1 MEVMPMPNIKIIRF
15 KNLLIQTLIIAA
27 LFFPAAAFAVNT
39 AQIKNITVQEFPD
52 KDQVV
57 IGADMPITFHEMKSS
72 SQIILD
78 IPNSEYISQAKVQ
91 LVLNKTVK
99 LYRGMNLQNS
109 KPKTSRIIIV
119 LNEPLP
125 TTVYKQNNQIII
137 DVDKTAIIQRI
148 EAATAGKTS
157 DEKMRSGS
165 NTLVEYHYNQGKT
178 FSRLGKWN
186 EAVDEYLKA
195 LKIDPAND
203 KIKIALDVAKNNL
216 KSEKE
221 IDKAVRLYQNGEYNE
236 AIRAFVS
243 ITNMWPQDISAHFYL
258 GKSYLKLNKY
268 REAVIEF
275 EKVME
280 INPEYEN
287 VVSLYELSK
296 RRKQLNNFTV
306 EINNQDIL
314 DVLRTILHGSG
325 FNLVA
330 EDGVKKKIS
339 VALVDKT
346 IDEALNEIII
356 KNGYK
361 YEKIDNTIKIMPN
374 IAMPEDRVYSQ
385 MNLVDMEIGHGLEV
399 LSRLME
405 KNLILDKSVD
415 SVKSSKVTF
424 YIKDELTIKEIFD
437 LILKTNDLVSIPYYE
452 NTFIIMTADEAQ
464 KNNKYSKKE
473 YHVFKVINSK
483 PSELLTKV
491 FSSKIIAD
499 NINKDNI
506 AHDDDKSII
515 SIFDV
520 PEKIKLLTS
529 VVSKNDI
536 KEQQVTIAVKL
547 IDVNK
552 AAKKTLG
559 LNLRNLDNDSKLDK
573 DSPFTLNVKNLGKI
587 SLTKLDATIDMLES
601 DEGAKVIA
609 SPITRVVHNEQA
621 TIQSG
626 RTIPV
631 KDVKQNPQYEGGKIV
646 GYTSEESWTSVNVG
660 VELSVKPLIHNDGEI
675 TLDIKITDNDAP
687 NVGDINVGA
696 HFITTGRS
704 TQTKLRLKDGETIVM
719 GGFIKQKENGSQNKL
734 MFFNQLPIIGK
745 LFQKKSNSR
754 SRDELIIFL
763 SVYLVNKDPETPES
777 EKIKISSDLLKYNLH
792 R

>member
-1 MEVMPMPNIKIIRF
+1 MPGIR
-15 KNLLIQTLIIAA
+15 KLLIHPLIIAVLTVVLA
-27 LFFPAAAFAVNT
+27 APAFGANI
-39 AQIKNITVQEFPD
+39 AQIKSVTVQEFPD

-57 IGADMPITFHEMKSS
+57 IASDMPIAFHEVKSS

-78 IPNSEYISQAKVQ
+78 IPNSEYMNQAKVQ

-99 LYRGMNLQNS
+99 LYRGMNLVNS

-125 TTVYKQNNQIII
+125 TTVYKQNNQILI
-137 DVDKTAIIQRI
+137 DVDKSAIIERL

-157 DEKMRSGS
+157 AEKLKSGS
-165 NTLVEYHYNQGKT
+165 NTLIEYHYNQGKT

-216 KSEKE
+216 KSDNE
-221 IDKAVRLYQNGEYNE
+221 IGKAVSLYQNGEYNE
-236 AIRAFVS
+236 AIRAFVA
-243 ITNMWPQDISAHFYL
+243 ITNMWPQDISAHFHL

-280 INPEYEN
+280 INPEYDN
-287 VVSLYELSK
+287 VTSLYELAK
-296 RRKQLNNFTV
+296 RRKELNNFTV

-330 EDGVKKKIS
+330 EDGVKKRIS

-346 IDEALNEIII
+346 LDEALNEIII

-374 IAMPEDRVYSQ
+374 VAMPEDRVYSQ
-385 MNLVDMEIGHGLEV
+385 MNLVDMEIGHGIEV

-415 SVKSSKVTF
+415 KVKSNKVTF

-437 LILKTNDLVSIPYYE
+437 LLLKTNDLVSIPYYE
-452 NTFIIMTADEAQ
+452 NTFIIMTAEEAQ

-483 PSELLTKV
+483 PSELLNKI
-491 FSSKIIAD
+491 FASKMIAD

-506 AHDDDKSII
+506 SVDDDKSLI

-520 PEKIKLLTS
+520 PEKVKLLTS

-552 AAKKTLG
+552 AAKRTLG
-559 LNLRNLDNDSKLDK
+559 LNLNNLTNNSSLNK
-573 DSPFTLNVKNLGKI
+573 DSPFTLDVKNLGKI

-609 SPITRVVHNEQA
+609 APITRVVHNEQA

-626 RTIPV
+626 KTIPV

-660 VELSVKPLIHNDGEI
+660 VELSVKPTIHNDGEI

-687 NVGDINVGA
+687 NVGDTNVGG

-719 GGFIKQKENGSQNKL
+719 GGFIKQKDTGSANKL
-734 MFFNQLPIIGK
+734 MFFNKLPIIGK
-745 LFQKKSNSR
+745 LFQKKANSTT
-754 SRDELIIFL
+754 RDELIIFL
-763 SVYLVNKDPETPES
+763 TVFLVNRENETPEA
-777 EKIKISSDLLKYNLH
+777 EQQKISTDLLKYNLH
-792 R
+792 N

>member
-1 MEVMPMPNIKIIRF
+1 MPNIKIIRF
-15 KNLLIQTLIIAA
+15 KTLVLYPLIIAA

-52 KDQVV
+52 KDQVI
-57 IGADMPITFHEMKSS
+57 IGADMPVTFHEMKSS

-78 IPNSEYISQAKVQ
+78 IPNSEYMNQAKVQ

-109 KPKTSRIIIV
+109 KPKTARIIIV

-125 TTVYKQNNQIII
+125 TAVYKQNSQIIVE
-137 DVDKTAIIQRI
+137 VDKTAIIERI
-148 EAATAGKTS
+148 EAAAAGKTN
-157 DEKMRSGS
+157 DEKARSGS

-287 VVSLYELSK
+287 VASLYELAR

-346 IDEALNEIII
+346 LDEALNEIII

-415 SVKSSKVTF
+415 NVKSNKVTF

-452 NTFIIMTADEAQ
+452 NTFIIMTAEEAQ

-559 LNLRNLDNDSKLDK
+559 LNLNNLDNDSKLDK
-573 DSPFTLNVKNLGKI
+573 DAPFTLNVKNLGKI

-745 LFQKKSNSR
+745 LFQKKSS
-754 SRDELIIFL
+754 SKTRDELIIFL
-763 SVYLVNKDPETPES
+763 TVYLVNKETETPES
-777 EKIKISSDLLKYNLH
+777 EKQKISSDLLKYSLH
-792 R
+792 N

>member
-1 MEVMPMPNIKIIRF
+1 MPNIKTSRF
-15 KNLLIQTLIIAA
+15 KNLLTAALVIAA

-39 AQIKNITVQEFPD
+39 AQIKSVTVQEFPD

-78 IPNSEYISQAKVQ
+78 IPNSEYINQAKVQ

-125 TTVYKQNNQIII
+125 TTVYKQNNQILI
-137 DVDKTAIIQRI
+137 DVDKTAIIERI
-148 EAATAGKTS
+148 EAAAAGKTS

-236 AIRAFVS
+236 AIRAFVA

-280 INPEYEN
+280 INPEYDN
-287 VVSLYELSK
+287 VVSLYELAK

-330 EDGVKKKIS
+330 EDGVKKMIS

-346 IDEALNEIII
+346 LDEALNEIII

-415 SVKSSKVTF
+415 SVKSNKVTF

-452 NTFIIMTADEAQ
+452 NTFIIMTAEEAQ

-506 AHDDDKSII
+506 AYDDDKSII

-559 LNLRNLDNDSKLDK
+559 LNLNNLDNDSKLDK

-745 LFQKKSNSR
+745 LFQKKSNTR

-763 SVYLVNKDPETPES
+763 TVYLVNKDNETPEA
-777 EKIKISSDLLKYNLH
+777 EQQKISSDLLKYNLN

>member
-1 MEVMPMPNIKIIRF
+1 MPGIR
-15 KNLLIQTLIIAA
+15 KLLIHPLIIAILTA
-27 LFFPAAAFAVNT
+27 VLAAPAFGANI
-39 AQIKNITVQEFPD
+39 AQIKSVTVQEFPD

-57 IGADMPITFHEMKSS
+57 IASDMPIAFHEVKSS

-78 IPNSEYISQAKVQ
+78 IPNSEYINQAKVQ

-99 LYRGMNLQNS
+99 LYRGMNLVNS

-125 TTVYKQNNQIII
+125 TTVYKQNNQILI
-137 DVDKTAIIQRI
+137 DVDKSAIIERL

-157 DEKMRSGS
+157 AEKLKSGS
-165 NTLVEYHYNQGKT
+165 NTLIEYHYNQGKT

-216 KSEKE
+216 KSDNE
-221 IDKAVRLYQNGEYNE
+221 IGKAVSLYQNGEYNE
-236 AIRAFVS
+236 AIRAFVA
-243 ITNMWPQDISAHFYL
+243 ITNMWPQDISAHFHL

-280 INPEYEN
+280 INPEYDN
-287 VVSLYELSK
+287 VSSLYELAK
-296 RRKQLNNFTV
+296 RRKELNNFTV

-330 EDGVKKKIS
+330 EDGVKKRIS

-346 IDEALNEIII
+346 LDEALNEIII

-374 IAMPEDRVYSQ
+374 VAMPEDRVYSQ
-385 MNLVDMEIGHGLEV
+385 MNLVDMEIGHGIEV

-415 SVKSSKVTF
+415 KVKSNKVTF

-437 LILKTNDLVSIPYYE
+437 LLLKTNDLVSIPYYE
-452 NTFIIMTADEAQ
+452 NTFIIMTAEEAQ

-483 PSELLTKV
+483 PSEILNKI
-491 FSSKIIAD
+491 FASKMIAD

-506 AHDDDKSII
+506 AVDDDKSII

-520 PEKIKLLTS
+520 PEKVKLLTS

-552 AAKKTLG
+552 AAKRTLG
-559 LNLRNLDNDSKLDK
+559 LNLNNLTNNSSLNNA
-573 DSPFTLNVKNLGKI
+573 SPFTLDVKNLGKI

-609 SPITRVVHNEQA
+609 APITRVVHNEQA

-626 RTIPV
+626 KTIPV

-660 VELSVKPLIHNDGEI
+660 VELSVKPTIHNDGEI

-687 NVGDINVGA
+687 NVGDTNVGG

-719 GGFIKQKENGSQNKL
+719 GGFIKQKDTGSANKL
-734 MFFNQLPIIGK
+734 MFFNKLPIIGK
-745 LFQKKSNSR
+745 LFQKKANS
-754 SRDELIIFL
+754 STRDELIIFL
-763 SVYLVNKDPETPES
+763 TVFLVNRENETPEA
-777 EKIKISSDLLKYNLH
+777 EQQKISTDLLKYNLH
-792 R
+792 N

>member
-1 MEVMPMPNIKIIRF
+1 MLSFQK
-15 KNLLIQTLIIAA
+15 LLIHPLIAAAMILIIASPV
-27 LFFPAAAFAVNT
+27 LAANV
-39 AQIKNITVQEFPD
+39 AQIKSVSVQEFPD

-57 IGADMPITFHEMKSS
+57 ISADMPIAFHEVKSS

-78 IPNSEYISQAKVQ
+78 IPDSEYMSQAKVQ

-99 LYRGMNLQNS
+99 LYRGMNLQNA
-109 KPKTSRIIIV
+109 KPKTSRIIVV

-125 TTVYKQNNQIII
+125 TTVYKQNNQILI
-137 DVDKTAIIQRI
+137 DVDKSAIIERL
-148 EAATAGKTS
+148 EAASAGKTS
-157 DEKMRSGS
+157 SDKMKSGS
-165 NTLVEYHYNQGKT
+165 NTLIEYHYNQGKT

-216 KSEKE
+216 KSDNE
-221 IDKAVRLYQNGEYNE
+221 IGKAVSLYQNGEYNE
-236 AIRAFVS
+236 AIRAFVA

-287 VVSLYELSK
+287 VASLYELAK
-296 RRKQLNNFTV
+296 RRKELNNFTV

-346 IDEALNEIII
+346 LDEALNEIII

-374 IAMPEDRVYSQ
+374 VAMPEDRVYSQ

-415 SVKSSKVTF
+415 SVKSNKVTF
-424 YIKDELTIKEIFD
+424 YIKDELTIKDIFD
-437 LILKTNDLVSIPYYE
+437 LLLKTNDLVAIPYYE
-452 NTFIIMTADEAQ
+452 NTFIIMTLEESR

-473 YHVFKVINSK
+473 YHVIKVINSK
-483 PSELLTKV
+483 PSELLNKV
-491 FSSKIIAD
+491 FTSKMIAD
-499 NINKDNI
+499 NINKDNLSF
-506 AHDDDKSII
+506 DDDKSIV

-520 PEKIKLLTS
+520 PEKVKLLAS
-529 VVSKNDI
+529 VIEKNDI
-536 KEQQVTIAVKL
+536 KAQQVTIAVKL

-552 AAKKTLG
+552 AAKRTLG
-559 LNLRNLDNDSKLDK
+559 LNLNNLDNESKLDK
-573 DSPFTLNVKNLGKI
+573 DAPFTLNVKNLGKI

-609 SPITRVVHNEQA
+609 SPITRVMHNEEA

-626 RTIPV
+626 RVIPV
-631 KDVKQNPQYEGGKIV
+631 KDVQQLPQYEEGGSGKIV
-646 GYTSEESWTSVNVG
+646 GYTTTESWTSVNVG
-660 VELSVKPLIHNDGEI
+660 VELSVKPTIHNDGEI
-675 TLDIKITDNDAP
+675 TLDVKITDDDAP
-687 NVGDINVGA
+687 NVGDATVGS
-696 HFITTGRS
+696 HFQTVGRS

-719 GGFIKQKENGSQNKL
+719 GGFIKQKENGSENKL
-734 MFFNQLPIIGK
+734 MFFNKLPIIGK
-745 LFQKKSNSR
+745 LFQKKASSKT
-754 SRDELIIFL
+754 RDELIIFL
-763 SVYLVNKDPETPES
+763 TAYLVNKDNEKPEE
-777 EKIKISSDLLKYNLH
+777 EKQKISSDLLKYNLH
-792 R
+792 N

>member
-1 MEVMPMPNIKIIRF
+1 MPNIKTSRF
-15 KNLLIQTLIIAA
+15 KNLLTAALVIAA

-39 AQIKNITVQEFPD
+39 AQIKSVTVQEFPD

-78 IPNSEYISQAKVQ
+78 IPNSEYINQAKVQ

-137 DVDKTAIIQRI
+137 DVDKTAIIERI
-148 EAATAGKTS
+148 EAAAAGKTS
-157 DEKMRSGS
+157 GEKMRSGS

-236 AIRAFVS
+236 AIRAFVA

-280 INPEYEN
+280 INPEYDN
-287 VVSLYELSK
+287 VVSLYELAK

-330 EDGVKKKIS
+330 EDGVKKMIS

-346 IDEALNEIII
+346 LDEALNEIII

-415 SVKSSKVTF
+415 GVKSNKVTF

-452 NTFIIMTADEAQ
+452 NTFIIMTAEEAQ

-483 PSELLTKV
+483 PSELITKV

-506 AHDDDKSII
+506 AYDDDKSII

-559 LNLRNLDNDSKLDK
+559 LNLNNLDNDSKLDK

-745 LFQKKSNSR
+745 LFQKKSNTK

-763 SVYLVNKDPETPES
+763 TVYLVNKDNETPEA
-777 EKIKISSDLLKYNLH
+777 EQQKISSDLLKYNLN

>member
-1 MEVMPMPNIKIIRF
+1 MEVRQMPGIR
-15 KNLLIQTLIIAA
+15 KLLIHPLIIAILTA
-27 LFFPAAAFAVNT
+27 VLAAPAFGANI
-39 AQIKNITVQEFPD
+39 AQIKSVTVQEFPD

-57 IGADMPITFHEMKSS
+57 IASDMPIAFHEVKSS

-78 IPNSEYISQAKVQ
+78 IPNSEYMNQAKVQ

-99 LYRGMNLQNS
+99 LYRGMNLVNS

-125 TTVYKQNNQIII
+125 TTVYKQNNQILI
-137 DVDKTAIIQRI
+137 DVDKSAIIERL

-157 DEKMRSGS
+157 AEKLKSGS
-165 NTLVEYHYNQGKT
+165 NTLIEYHYNQGKT

-216 KSEKE
+216 KSDNE
-221 IDKAVRLYQNGEYNE
+221 IGKAVSLYQNGEYNE
-236 AIRAFVS
+236 AIRAFVA
-243 ITNMWPQDISAHFYL
+243 ITNMWPQDISAHFHL

-280 INPEYEN
+280 INPEYDN
-287 VVSLYELSK
+287 VSSLYELAK
-296 RRKQLNNFTV
+296 RRKELNNFTV

-330 EDGVKKKIS
+330 EDGVKKRIS

-346 IDEALNEIII
+346 LDEALNEIII

-374 IAMPEDRVYSQ
+374 VAMPEDRVYSQ
-385 MNLVDMEIGHGLEV
+385 MNLVDMEIGHGIEV

-415 SVKSSKVTF
+415 KVKSNKVTF

-437 LILKTNDLVSIPYYE
+437 LLLKTNDLVSIPYYE
-452 NTFIIMTADEAQ
+452 NTFIIMTAEEAQ

-483 PSELLTKV
+483 PSEILNKI
-491 FSSKIIAD
+491 FASKMIAD

-506 AHDDDKSII
+506 AVDDDKSII

-520 PEKIKLLTS
+520 PEKVKLLTS

-552 AAKKTLG
+552 AAKRTLG
-559 LNLRNLDNDSKLDK
+559 LNLNNLTNNSSLNNA
-573 DSPFTLNVKNLGKI
+573 SPFTLDVKNLGKI

-609 SPITRVVHNEQA
+609 APITRVVHNEQA

-626 RTIPV
+626 KTIPV

-660 VELSVKPLIHNDGEI
+660 VELSVKPTIHNDGEI

-687 NVGDINVGA
+687 NVGDTNVGG

-719 GGFIKQKENGSQNKL
+719 GGFIKQKDTGSANKL
-734 MFFNQLPIIGK
+734 MFFNKLPIIGK
-745 LFQKKSNSR
+745 LFQKKANS
-754 SRDELIIFL
+754 STRDELIIFL
-763 SVYLVNKDPETPES
+763 TVFLVNRENETPEA
-777 EKIKISSDLLKYNLH
+777 EQQKISTDLLKYNLH
-792 R
+792 N

>member
-1 MEVMPMPNIKIIRF
+1 MPGIR
-15 KNLLIQTLIIAA
+15 KLLIHPLIIAILTA
-27 LFFPAAAFAVNT
+27 VLAAPAFGANI
-39 AQIKNITVQEFPD
+39 AQIKSVTVQEFPD

-57 IGADMPITFHEMKSS
+57 IASDMPIAFHEVKSS

-78 IPNSEYISQAKVQ
+78 IPNSEYMNQAKVQ

-99 LYRGMNLQNS
+99 LYRGMNLVNS

-125 TTVYKQNNQIII
+125 TTVYKQNNQILI
-137 DVDKTAIIQRI
+137 DVDKSAIIERL

-157 DEKMRSGS
+157 AEKLKSGS
-165 NTLVEYHYNQGKT
+165 NTLIEYHYNQGKT

-216 KSEKE
+216 KSDNE
-221 IDKAVRLYQNGEYNE
+221 IGKAVSLYQNGEYNE
-236 AIRAFVS
+236 AIRAFVA
-243 ITNMWPQDISAHFYL
+243 ITNMWPQDISAHFHL

-280 INPEYEN
+280 INPEYDN
-287 VVSLYELSK
+287 VSSLYELAK
-296 RRKQLNNFTV
+296 RRKELNNFTV

-330 EDGVKKKIS
+330 EDGVKKRIS

-346 IDEALNEIII
+346 LDEALNEIII

-374 IAMPEDRVYSQ
+374 VAMPEDRVYSQ
-385 MNLVDMEIGHGLEV
+385 MNLVDMEIGHGIEV

-415 SVKSSKVTF
+415 KVKSNKVTF

-437 LILKTNDLVSIPYYE
+437 LLLKTNDLVSIPYYE
-452 NTFIIMTADEAQ
+452 NTFIIMTAEEAQ

-483 PSELLTKV
+483 PSEILNKI
-491 FSSKIIAD
+491 FASKMIAD

-506 AHDDDKSII
+506 AVDDDKSII

-520 PEKIKLLTS
+520 PEKVKLLTS

-552 AAKKTLG
+552 AAKRTLG
-559 LNLRNLDNDSKLDK
+559 LNLNNLTNNSSLNNA
-573 DSPFTLNVKNLGKI
+573 SPFTLDVKNLGKI

-609 SPITRVVHNEQA
+609 APITRVVHNEQA

-626 RTIPV
+626 KTIPV

-660 VELSVKPLIHNDGEI
+660 VELSVKPTIHNDGEI

-687 NVGDINVGA
+687 NVGDTNVGG

-719 GGFIKQKENGSQNKL
+719 GGFIKQKDTGSANKL
-734 MFFNQLPIIGK
+734 MFFNKLPIIGK
-745 LFQKKSNSR
+745 LFQKKANS
-754 SRDELIIFL
+754 STRDELIIFL
-763 SVYLVNKDPETPES
+763 TVFLVNRENETPEA
-777 EKIKISSDLLKYNLH
+777 EQQKISTDLLKYNLH
-792 R
+792 N